1 MRSVP
6 RTFVSLVA
14 ILLLLLLPSCGSG
27 GGADPSGTLSVRVA
41 DAVTGTDL
49 ADATFE
55 ACPNGTGCAPQAATH
70 EGDGVFTLTLPVGT
84 YTLRIASGGYLSV
97 EYRGVSVLAGV
108 TDYLEQLLLVD
119 EAFDQAA
126 PAGGLITDAFS
137 GSPVVGVDVTLR
149 SGINARTGPIVAST
163 TTDVDGLYGFVDLAA
178 GYYTAELS
186 AAGYATGYFT
196 LRVIGGRANADQ
208 NAGIAPP
215 GGDVRI
221 VLTWDET
228 PFDLDSHLTGPAV
241 GGGRFHVY
249 FVSKTYAPGGTVYA
263 DLDLDDLV
271 SYGPETVTIYE
282 RTDGVYRYSVHDYS
296 NRASTSSTALAASG
310 AQVQVYQG
318 GSLTR
323 TFNVPSGGGTR
334 WTVFEL
340 DGSTIVPVNAMSYEG
355 SPSAIDLVGAAP
367 VGFATK

>member
-1 MRSVP
+1 MRFVA
-6 RTFVSLVA
+6 RTFVSLSV
-14 ILLLLLLPSCGSG
+14 ILLLLLLSACGSG
-27 GGADPSGTLSVRVA
+27 GGADPNGTLSVRVA
-41 DAVTGTDL
+41 DAVTLADL
-49 ADATFE
+49 ADTTFE
-55 ACPNGTGCAPQAATH
+55 ACPGGTGCAPQPASY

-84 YTLRIASGGYLSV
+84 YTLRITSGGYLSA
-97 EYRGVSVLAGV
+97 EYRNVSVLSGA

-119 EAFDQAA
+119 EAFDQPA

-149 SGINARTGPIVAST
+149 SGINTRTGPVVAST
-163 TTDVDGLYGFVDLAA
+163 TTDADGLYGFVDLEA

-186 AAGYATGYFT
+186 AAGYATSFFT
-196 LRVIGGRANADQ
+196 LRVIGGQVNADQ

-221 VLTWDET
+221 VLAWDET

-241 GGGRFHVY
+241 GGGRFHIY
-249 FVSKTYAPGGTVYA
+249 FVTKTYSAGGTVYA
-263 DLDLDDLV
+263 DLDLDDV
-271 SYGPETVTIYE
+271 SSYGPETVTIYE
-282 RTDGVYRYSVHDYS
+282 RSDGVYRYSVHDYS
-296 NRASTSSTALAASG
+296 NRSSTSSTALAASS

-323 TFNVPSGGGTR
+323 TFNVPPEAGTL

-340 DGSTIVPVNAMSYEG
+340 DGATIVPVNEMSYES
-355 SPSAIDLVGAAP
+355 SPSTIDLVGAAP
-367 VGFATK
+367 AGGSAK